1 MLHGLLVHWIKFL
14 KRWLCQLFWSVFKT
28 WFLTVVC
35 ITKSSVSAS
44 FFCACGLKIG
54 VHIFFVKKKNNRSAY
69 YNNYMDVCYAR
80 ENTAILFDFQSKHYF
95 NVSLPRPY
103 PLQFLKRLS
112 CLLQLLILFLAGC
125 SQSFNFHLEFIYLW
139 SCQTNLTLRIHKHLS

>member
-1 MLHGLLVHWIKFL
+1 MLHGLLVHWVKFL
-14 KRWLCQLFWSVFKT
+14 KRSTFLKCIQNMIFNGSLHNEILCFCFLFLCVQSKNR
-28 WFLTVVC
+28 
-35 ITKSSVSAS
+35 SAH
-44 FFCACGLKIG
+44 FFCKKKKIG
-54 VHIFFVKKKNNRSAY
+54 VRIIIIIWMCVMQGKIQPY
-69 YNNYMDVCYAR
+69 YL
-80 ENTAILFDFQSKHYF
+80 IFQSKHYF